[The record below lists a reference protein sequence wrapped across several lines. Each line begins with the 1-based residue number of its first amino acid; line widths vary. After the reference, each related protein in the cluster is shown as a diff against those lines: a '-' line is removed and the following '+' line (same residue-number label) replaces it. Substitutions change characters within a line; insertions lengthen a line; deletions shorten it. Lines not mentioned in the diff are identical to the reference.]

1 MASKNTLK
9 IKEVGK
15 GLDGQAANSTLNRNH
30 LSGPLVVDPVSQQ
43 LIDSRY
49 ISAFFIDHFNLS
61 LINVTL
67 FFAIAFI

>member
-9 IKEVGK
+9 FKEVDK
-15 GLDGQAANSTLNRNH
+15 GLDGHIGQAANSTLKQNH

-49 ISAFFIDHFNLS
+49 ISAFS
-61 LINVTL
+61 SSSATL
-67 FFAIAFI
+67 VW